1 MNGQNENLKELFERF
16 VEGEQAERAA
26 EDIRKGEQILW
37 DNPAPQ
43 PDDELI
49 ANIKAEIAVSLYNK
63 KQDTLRRTAYK
74 MMAVAAGFMLLAVVS
89 VKLFENNGVEPE
101 KTVNSPVALK
111 AVWDNSADETLTAEI
126 EQIESDLFAM
136 QSGENSSNGD
146 KAVTELEMEMVE
158 TNGYFWKG

>member
-1 MNGQNENLKELFERF
+1 MNGQNENLKELFEKF
-16 VEGEQAERAA
+16 VEGEQAEQAA
-26 EDIRKGEQILW
+26 EDIRKGEQILGG
-37 DNPAPQ
+37 NPAPQ

-74 MMAVAAGFMLLAVVS
+74 MMAVAAGFMLLAVIS
-89 VKLFENNGVEPE
+89 VKLFEKNSIEPE
-101 KTVNSPVALK
+101 RAVNSPAALS

-136 QSGENSSNGD
+136 QSSENSSNGSE
-146 KAVTELEMEMVE
+146 AVTELEMEMIE
-158 TNGYFWKG
+158 TNNDFWKG

>member
-26 EDIRKGEQILW
+26 EDIRKGEQILGE
-37 DNPAPQ
+37 NPAPQ
-43 PDDELI
+43 PDEELI
-49 ANIKAEIAVSLYNK
+49 ADIKAEIAVSLYHK

-89 VKLFENNGVEPE
+89 VKLFEKGGVGPE
-101 KTVNSPVALK
+101 KTINSPVALK

-126 EQIESDLFAM
+126 EQIESDLVAM

-146 KAVTELEMEMVE
+146 EAVTELEMKLTE
-158 TNGYFWKG
+158 TNGDFWKG